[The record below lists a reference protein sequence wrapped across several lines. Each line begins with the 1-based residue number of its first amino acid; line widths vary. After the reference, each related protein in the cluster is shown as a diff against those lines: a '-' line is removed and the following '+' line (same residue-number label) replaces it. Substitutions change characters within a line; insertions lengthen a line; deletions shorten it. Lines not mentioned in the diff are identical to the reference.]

1 MEEDN
6 NNQDIFGELDWYRGK
21 TIEEMRSDLIL
32 LAQGKYFDND
42 QDYAAFTDNPYNK
55 GPKLDGNKNVSIIS
69 GFDLNDQAPEGPGPE
84 EYATMDDEQIVSS
97 YITSI
102 KKFPPI
108 VEIKDQEAFAE
119 AVLPALDN
127 MNNVAEYFTTGEG
140 TKDSPMGSK
149 INYGNGMLI
158 ATEMQTG
165 AILDYVDEGFKNTG
179 EFYAWYLNDLANLQV
194 VLQPGQT
201 QAEDFSV
208 VDEGFY
214 DDKVDAPNSKF
225 SQRPQTQADDS
236 VFKQGD
242 KSLVDKGNE
251 FFANQ
256 PVGPVTQRIRDGL
269 PGFEKA
275 FYNSTVAPAKRYY
288 QLLKMITQVGK
299 STVQNI
305 GGGLAET
312 GKLIADTPG
321 AVADKVKEGVE
332 NIQETAEKTPSLLEV
347 MQMLRDKPSI
357 KESLPENKNE

>member
-6 NNQDIFGELDWYRGK
+6 NNQDVFGELDWYRGK

-108 VEIKDQEAFAE
+108 VEIKDQEAFAD
-119 AVLPALDN
+119 AILPALDN

-214 DDKVDAPNSKF
+214 DDKVDAPNTRF
-225 SQRPQTQADDS
+225 EQRPETQADDS

-256 PVGPVTQRIRDGL
+256 PVGPITQKIRDGL
-269 PGFEKA
+269 PVFEDA
-275 FYNSTVAPAKRYY
+275 LYDSTVAPAKRYFEY
-288 QLLKMITQVGK
+288 LKMITEVGQ
-299 STVQNI
+299 STVKNI

-321 AVADKVKEGVE
+321 AVADKVKEGVG
-332 NIQETAEKTPSLLEV
+332 NLKETAEKTPSLIEV
-347 MQMLRDKPSI
+347 MKMLRDKPGALEGI
-357 KESLPENKNE
+357 PENE

>member
-1 MEEDN
+1 MEED
-6 NNQDIFGELDWYRGK
+6 K
-21 TIEEMRSDLIL
+21 
-32 LAQGKYFDND
+32 
-42 QDYAAFTDNPYNK
+42 
-55 GPKLDGNKNVSIIS
+55 V
-69 GFDLNDQAPEGPGPE
+69 QAPN
-84 EYATMDDEQIVSS
+84 T
-97 YITSI
+97 
-102 KKFPPI
+102 KF
-108 VEIKDQEAFAE
+108 E
-119 AVLPALDN
+119 
-127 MNNVAEYFTTGEG
+127 
-140 TKDSPMGSK
+140 
-149 INYGNGMLI
+149 
-158 ATEMQTG
+158 
-165 AILDYVDEGFKNTG
+165 
-179 EFYAWYLNDLANLQV
+179 
-194 VLQPGQT
+194 
-201 QAEDFSV
+201 
-208 VDEGFY
+208 
-214 DDKVDAPNSKF
+214 
-225 SQRPQTQADDS
+225 QRPQTQADDS